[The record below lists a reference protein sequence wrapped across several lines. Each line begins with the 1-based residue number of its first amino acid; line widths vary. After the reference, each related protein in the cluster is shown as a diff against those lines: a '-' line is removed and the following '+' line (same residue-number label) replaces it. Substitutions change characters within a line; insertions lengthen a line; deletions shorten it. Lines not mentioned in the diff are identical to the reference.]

1 MEPSIRRDRSLLGD
15 CAVYLLSALD
25 RGQNDINRPEE
36 GSKAGTARCPA
47 VPVTDALQFLNN
59 GVDIVGQLRALAAV
73 HWGCRPWSPDWSPSG
88 AMQRYVGN
96 RGSSRPARLALETTS

>member
-36 GSKAGTARCPA
+36 GSKAGAARCPA
-47 VPVTDALQFLNN
+47 VPITDALQFLNN
-59 GVDIVGQLRALAAV
+59 GVDIVGHL
-73 HWGCRPWSPDWSPSG
+73 SP
-88 AMQRYVGN
+88 
-96 RGSSRPARLALETTS
+96 RGIEPKYCCGHSRNSCDHADDYT

>member
-59 GVDIVGQLRALAAV
+59 GVDIVGQLNPRGIEPKARERAAYGRRLRRDRRIRLTV
-73 HWGCRPWSPDWSPSG
+73 GCRI
-88 AMQRYVGN
+88 
-96 RGSSRPARLALETTS
+96 

>member
-1 MEPSIRRDRSLLGD
+1 MP
-15 CAVYLLSALD
+15 
-25 RGQNDINRPEE
+25 
-36 GSKAGTARCPA
+36 GSGLKIYKIIP
-47 VPVTDALQFLNN
+47 LNN
-59 GVDIVGQLRALAAV
+59 GYGAGVESGLLQQLRQLRALAAV